1 MVPAPFDSVG
11 EELRAKMEVASE
23 PKEEAEE
30 EDTEGVDLMRA
41 IMHEQWP
48 KRDELRNF
56 MRLRRRKLAYRMM
69 AFLSSVDKPGWWWVQ
84 HTCMRRTS
92 WSPRLQRKW
101 RGKR

>member
-41 IMHEQWP
+41 IVHEQWRFSP
-48 KRDELRNF
+48 N
-56 MRLRRRKLAYRMM
+56 
-69 AFLSSVDKPGWWWVQ
+69 V
-84 HTCMRRTS
+84 TS
-92 WSPRLQRKW
+92 
-101 RGKR
+101 